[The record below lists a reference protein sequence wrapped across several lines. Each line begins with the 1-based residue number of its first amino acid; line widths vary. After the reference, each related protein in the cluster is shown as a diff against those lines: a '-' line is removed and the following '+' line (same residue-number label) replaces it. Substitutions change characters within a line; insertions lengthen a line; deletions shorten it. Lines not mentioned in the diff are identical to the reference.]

1 MWFSF
6 LRIWNIFWTRQ
17 AFQQDSTVV
26 ASRGPRPERSKP
38 SCGSWTHPAWV
49 EQWLASPWDQGES
62 GAGRISSLHFIPLP
76 RQTHPMH
83 PPGCSVPVWKSG
95 ISSGLSWWCI
105 FWAMVMVRKLR
116 RRPVNIIFTLFLG
129 GSDKV
134 NHLNALLYPGCS
146 EQSADQRISVI

>member
-1 MWFSF
+1 MVFLSEDMKHILNKTSFSAGFYSSCLTRAKAREEQAIMWILNSPSMS
-6 LRIWNIFWTRQ
+6 R
-17 AFQQDSTVV
+17 AVV
-26 ASRGPRPERSKP
+26 GLPPRPGREW
-38 SCGSWTHPAWV
+38 G
-49 EQWLASPWDQGES
+49 
-62 GAGRISSLHFIPLP
+62 GRISPLHFIPLP

-116 RRPVNIIFTLFLG
+116 RRSVNIIFTLFLG